1 MPLVTEDKHVG
12 EMLPEQLWETTM
24 NPETRHLIQITVD
37 DMEMAE
43 EAISLCMGK
52 DVNARR
58 EFLLQHAS

>member
-1 MPLVTEDKHVG
+1 
-12 EMLPEQLWETTM
+12 M